1 MPERREAF
9 KLGFGSENNDPGFG
23 DNWFGIRSGFRD
35 AKGEPL
41 ENSTSVARVA
51 GGYRTNSDSFYSAFP
66 EGDGQ
71 GELFNWEPPRIKGL
85 YRGENSPK
93 IDLGVALGMAA
104 AESKKRWGV
113 EPLEDTSLTDDSARV
128 VKKLTGRSHEPNY
141 HDSYTPEELRSYGNA
156 SSTWVDDLARGS
168 STNGSV
174 GRNVTPLQI
183 SDIEE
188 GSRTIRNKVAN
199 LPNKN
204 NALDTKGI
212 KLPSLGALSRT
223 KAFKQET
230 LPGMDT
236 T

>member
-23 DNWFGIRSGFRD
+23 DNWFGIRSGFTD

-51 GGYRTNSDSFYSAFP
+51 GGYRTNSDGYYSAFP
-66 EGDGQ
+66 EGIGQ
-71 GELFNWEPPRIKGL
+71 GELFNWEHPRIKGL

-93 IDLGVALGMAA
+93 IDLSAALGMAV

-128 VKKLTGRSHEPNY
+128 VKKLTGRVHEPNY

-156 SSTWVDDLARGS
+156 TSTWVDNMAEGS
-168 STNGSV
+168 PTNGGN
-174 GRNVTPLQI
+174 GRDVTPLQT

-188 GSRTIRNKVAN
+188 GSRTIRNKVAS
-199 LPNKN
+199 LSKKN
-204 NALDTKGI
+204 NTLDTKGI

-230 LPGMDT
+230 LPGMGT
-236 T
+236 A